1 MVAGDFNIDLGTNT
15 SNAQKLS
22 SLMLYYGFRQLVKT
36 PTHRRGGLID
46 HVYTNLPSE
55 NIVVDTIATYYSD
68 HHRLC
73 IAVPFKEL
81 Q

>member
-1 MVAGDFNIDLGTNT
+1 M
-15 SNAQKLS
+15 
-22 SLMLYYGFRQLVKT
+22 MYYGFRQQVKT

-46 HVYTNLPSE
+46 HLYTNMPCE
-55 NIVVDTIATYYSD
+55 NIVVDTVATYYSD
-68 HHRLC
+68 YHRLC